1 MTVVALL
8 WAHDLSSL
16 EFRALLIVPGWI
28 PSYGLGLESESKWP
42 MTLSPVALL
51 LHQWAYLAGMLL

>member
-16 EFRALLIVPGWI
+16 EFMVLLIVPGWI
-28 PSYGLGLESESKWP
+28 PSYVLGLKSEQKWP
-42 MTLSPVALL
+42 MTLSPVVLL